1 MKAQLKI
8 AQNGK
13 EEIFAELTLNKPL
26 TVGRTKKADVATDD
40 PLMSGVHCRF
50 ILKQDRLEIYDME
63 SKNGVY
69 LNGIKVLRSEIFVN
83 DVIKMGGS
91 VINLEPMRMDPDS
104 TSTLTFPGPFKERV
118 EHEIKIDYTG
128 SHQLGKD
135 DFNVRTPQAQ
145 QAAVRKKL
153 IKPAPPTKAQI
164 KGQNKGKATVALI
177 IDTILVI
184 GVAGVI
190 PMKILEWMTRQPQVE
205 LGKFVLIKADIDQNK
220 TAILLI
226 MVVLLGAIFSLINF
240 RKRGFS
246 IGERISGIPKLMKD

>member
-1 MKAQLKI
+1 M
-8 AQNGK
+8 
-13 EEIFAELTLNKPL
+13 
-26 TVGRTKKADVATDD
+26 
-40 PLMSGVHCRF
+40 
-50 ILKQDRLEIYDME
+50 
-63 SKNGVY
+63 
-69 LNGIKVLRSEIFVN
+69 
-83 DVIKMGGS
+83 
-91 VINLEPMRMDPDS
+91 
-104 TSTLTFPGPFKERV
+104 
-118 EHEIKIDYTG
+118 
-128 SHQLGKD
+128 
-135 DFNVRTPQAQ
+135 
-145 QAAVRKKL
+145 
-153 IKPAPPTKAQI
+153 
-164 KGQNKGKATVALI
+164 ALI